1 MSSSGL
7 TEQERREMMERAV
20 AMRSEWLGGPLV
32 LMVDFALSE
41 IARRGLTE
49 KERAVVRI
57 AEKWRKWHAAPD
69 SAFMSGHLVELVAAV
84 DALEAERTP
93 REPYQAKA
101 HGFGATDDEA
111 RAVASALN
119 QAARDGNGGDR

>member
-1 MSSSGL
+1 MPYPMSDEPVSTPTSRQDGL
-7 TEQERREMMERAV
+7 TERIPQAAREGTMQ
-20 AMRSEWLGGPLV
+20 L
-32 LMVDFALSE
+32 
-41 IARRGLTE
+41 
-49 KERAVVRI
+49 
-57 AEKWRKWHAAPD
+57 WHAAPD